1 MTLSSSDLGCPEK
14 RLLVCCARTR
24 IEPRMA
30 QEIRDLAA
38 ASLDWDFLLTAA
50 AENSILPLLARQLA
64 SAAADIVPPNQLERL
79 KNGARANAVRCLVL
93 TAELI
98 KIMDLFRSQGI
109 QAMPY
114 KGPVLAV
121 QAYGD
126 VTLREFDDL
135 DIVLRQRDM
144 AKANDVIQNTG
155 YRPRFPWIF
164 ASGGSSVIPGEYN
177 YHDEERRLIV
187 ELHTE
192 RTLRHFPI
200 RPDLDE
206 MARRSVSVALSGHEV
221 PTFGPEDMLPLLCI
235 HGSKDF
241 WERIS
246 WIADISEFVQ
256 SQPRLD
262 WNQVIRRAD
271 ALRAGR
277 MLNIGLALAAKL
289 LAAPLPDEVSARV
302 RSDSVAAAI
311 ASEAAQRHL
320 RRESPERDTAARFH
334 FRRRMVQGTLAG
346 WRYSMWLAT
355 QPADEDGAM
364 MRLPRPLAPLYAV
377 LRPLRL
383 WRKYGSSAGRP
394 GRDN

>member
-1 MTLSSSDLGCPEK
+1 
-14 RLLVCCARTR
+14 
-24 IEPRMA
+24 MA
-30 QEIRDLAA
+30 QEIRELVA
-38 ASLDWDFLLTAA
+38 ASVDWDFLLTAA
-50 AENSILPLLARQLA
+50 AENSILPLLARQLSA
-64 SAAADIVPPNQLERL
+64 AAADIVPPSQLERL
-79 KNGARANAVRCLVL
+79 KNGARANAMRCLVL

-98 KIMDLFRSQGI
+98 KITDLFRSRGI

-135 DIVLRQRDM
+135 DIVLRQSDM
-144 AKANDVIQNTG
+144 AKANEVIQEAG

-177 YHDEERRLIV
+177 YRDEGRRLIV

-192 RTLRHFPI
+192 WTLRHFPV
-200 RPDLDE
+200 RPDLDD
-206 MARRSVSVALSGHEV
+206 MALRLVPVTLSGHEI

-256 SQPRLD
+256 SHPQLD
-262 WNQVIRRAD
+262 WDQVFRHTDI
-271 ALRAGR
+271 LRARR
-277 MLNIGLALAAKL
+277 MLHIGLALAASL
-289 LAAPLPDEVSARV
+289 LSAPLPDDVSARV
-302 RSDSVAAAI
+302 QSDPVAAAVV
-311 ASEAAQRHL
+311 SDVAQRHL
-320 RRESPERDTAARFH
+320 RRESPERDAAARFRY
-334 FRRRMVQGTLAG
+334 RRRMVAGTISG
-346 WRYSMWLAT
+346 WRYAMRLAL

-364 MRLPRPLAPLYAV
+364 MQLPRQLVPLYAV

-383 WRKYGSSAGRP
+383 LRKYGSPGGRP
-394 GRDN
+394 AGHN